1 MTNIDKII
9 QLLCGSPEDIIQ
21 VASLIE
27 ALGDEEINTQLRSR
41 ISVDFKDRTVVVT
54 IDDDELRAPISYYI
68 LGTLLQINIFN
79 GENIKEVFFE
89 NINSEQLSIILQHL
103 PNLETLGVY
112 ISHGYWR
119 RKTAVELDFIPECIG
134 NLKHLRFLYLEGHSG
149 ITSLPE
155 SMKKLTQLEKLSF
168 AGMGLSCL
176 PAWLLNCTNLA
187 TLNLNSMIKLKAIH
201 PALINHPSLKK
212 IYAAKSNWN
221 GTVTPALPNIQQ
233 TVEKYKSMPIQELPR
248 LSRHETKFR
257 QDHYF
262 DRSYNK

>member
-54 IDDDELRAPISYYI
+54 IDDDELSAPISYYI

-112 ISHGYWR
+112 RSYGYWR
-119 RKTAVELDFIPECIG
+119 RKYCWYVF
-134 NLKHLRFLYLEGHSG
+134 K
-149 ITSLPE
+149 
-155 SMKKLTQLEKLSF
+155 
-168 AGMGLSCL
+168 
-176 PAWLLNCTNLA
+176 
-187 TLNLNSMIKLKAIH
+187 
-201 PALINHPSLKK
+201 
-212 IYAAKSNWN
+212 
-221 GTVTPALPNIQQ
+221 
-233 TVEKYKSMPIQELPR
+233 
-248 LSRHETKFR
+248 
-257 QDHYF
+257 
-262 DRSYNK
+262 